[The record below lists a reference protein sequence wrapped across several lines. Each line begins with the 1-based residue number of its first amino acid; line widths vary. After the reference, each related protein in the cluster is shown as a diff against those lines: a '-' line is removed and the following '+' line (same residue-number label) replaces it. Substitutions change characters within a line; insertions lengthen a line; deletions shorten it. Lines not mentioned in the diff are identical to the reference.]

1 MCMKEKVKLGMVR
14 FTGCSTVFHG
24 KDVLDTEEK
33 VRQGKV
39 HLTSCS
45 KMFQGKDRLD
55 TKEKVRQAGHKGKGE
70 TGWTQKK
77 R

>member
-1 MCMKEKVKLGMVR
+1 MFPVKHRMCMKEKVKLGMVR

-33 VRQGKV
+33 VRQERCI
-39 HLTSCS
+39 LQAAARCS
-45 KMFQGKDRLD
+45 EAK
-55 TKEKVRQAGHKGKGE
+55 
-70 TGWTQKK
+70 TGWTQRK